1 MTTAS
6 PPSEPAP
13 PPLSS
18 PLTAE
23 QLAEAEKV
31 YRHILSLRARGARA
45 AVLILDKD
53 VIGFRAAGDRIDV
66 ALALKTAYNS
76 QVTS

>member
-1 MTTAS
+1 MTA
-6 PPSEPAP
+6 ADP
-13 PPLSS
+13 PPPAASLP

-23 QLAEAEKV
+23 QQAEAEKV

-76 QVTS
+76 SVTS